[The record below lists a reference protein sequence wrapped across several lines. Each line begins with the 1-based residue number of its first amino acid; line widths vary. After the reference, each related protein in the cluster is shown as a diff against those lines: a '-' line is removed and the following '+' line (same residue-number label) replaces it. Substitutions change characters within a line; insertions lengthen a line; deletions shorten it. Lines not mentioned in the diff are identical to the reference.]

1 MGLGWLKK
9 KKDRKNEMNRS
20 RGNSPRHFHHHLH
33 QTLKTLNRIM
43 VVMIRRYYNISPI
56 FFLVVLL
63 DKKKYINKEKGGK
76 ESKKNQSWKTMCHVK
91 IMLLNK

>member
-1 MGLGWLKK
+1 
-9 KKDRKNEMNRS
+9 MNRS

-33 QTLKTLNRIM
+33 QPLKTLNRIM

-63 DKKKYINKEKGGK
+63 DKKN
-76 ESKKNQSWKTMCHVK
+76 T
-91 IMLLNK
+91 